1 MEKVIYALWRAPDT
15 PPERLTRH
23 LLEKTGP
30 AVARI
35 GGVHSVRLNL
45 TDSDVDSAAGLKRC
59 TTQPP
64 IDAVVQIWLDVSH
77 GEFRAPVDAL
87 IQGAAGR
94 AAAWLVTE
102 SEVIPNRLHPP
113 RRGARTPG
121 WSQVCFLQKPE
132 RLSYEEWLA
141 AWQGLHTR
149 VAMDT
154 QANFEYVQNVVVR
167 QLLGAPLPFCA
178 MVEECFPQA
187 AMTDPQVFFD
197 ASGDPE
203 KFRRNTEA
211 MMASCARFID
221 FERIDV
227 LPTSQYV
234 LDAST

>member
-141 AWQGLHTR
+141 AW
-149 VAMDT
+149 
-154 QANFEYVQNVVVR
+154 
-167 QLLGAPLPFCA
+167 
-178 MVEECFPQA
+178 
-187 AMTDPQVFFD
+187 
-197 ASGDPE
+197 
-203 KFRRNTEA
+203 
-211 MMASCARFID
+211 
-221 FERIDV
+221 
-227 LPTSQYV
+227 
-234 LDAST
+234 